1 MIDALIV
8 ILLIIIIFFLFYR
21 TFNKSENNDA
31 IEIQKKNLEID
42 NLKHKL
48 ENQNNNEERLKTVFQ
63 NLSNEILKKNSKEF
77 KQQNAEQIENILK

>member
-63 NLSNEILKKNSKEF
+63 NLSNEILKNKD
-77 KQQNAEQIENILK
+77 

>member
-21 TFNKSENNDA
+21 TFNKSENNDV

-42 NLKHKL
+42 NLKQKL

-63 NLSNEILKKNSKEF
+63 NLSNEILKKNLAKLG
-77 KQQNAEQIENILK
+77 QMNDN

>member
-8 ILLIIIIFFLFYR
+8 ILLIIIIFFLFYI

-42 NLKHKL
+42 NLKQKL
-48 ENQNNNEERLKTVFQ
+48 ENQNNNEERLKTVIQ
-63 NLSNEILKKNSKEF
+63 NLSNEK
-77 KQQNAEQIENILK
+77 